1 MNKILVTYATNSG
14 STAEVAQVI
23 AEELGKN
30 SAKVEVRQIDEATT
44 IEEFVSQI
52 IPWLLLAIYSVW
64 LILRTQKLA
73 KKKPSPV
80 HIEG

>member
-44 IEEFVSQI
+44 IEEFVS
-52 IPWLLLAIYSVW
+52 
-64 LILRTQKLA
+64 
-73 KKKPSPV
+73 
-80 HIEG
+80 